1 VPKCRNFLFILTLF
15 YALTALA
22 GSDDE
27 ELFQALHRYQ
37 HLNRLKVDFNE
48 KKILKSIG
56 TILDSTGR
64 LSVTRNPKVIIWE
77 ILKPSPVRVKLSN
90 DEMQITTAPG
100 SKTEETQ
107 ILHAKDANARDGMES
122 QAALS
127 SWLNL
132 DAKALGEEYTV
143 TEQNKLSY
151 VFTPKKKSPFVKI
164 QMKLSKAGYVDTL
177 ILEEASGDTME
188 LKFGTPKLTVEK

>member
-1 VPKCRNFLFILTLF
+1 
-15 YALTALA
+15 
-22 GSDDE
+22 
-27 ELFQALHRYQ
+27 
-37 HLNRLKVDFNE
+37 
-48 KKILKSIG
+48 
-56 TILDSTGR
+56 
-64 LSVTRNPKVIIWE
+64 
-77 ILKPSPVRVKLSN
+77 
-90 DEMQITTAPG
+90 MQITTAPG